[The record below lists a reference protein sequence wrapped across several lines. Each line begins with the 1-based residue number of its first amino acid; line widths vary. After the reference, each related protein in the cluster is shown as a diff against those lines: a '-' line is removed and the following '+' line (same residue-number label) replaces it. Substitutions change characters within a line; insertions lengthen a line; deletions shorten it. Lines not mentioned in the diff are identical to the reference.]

1 MQQPLIILCPA
12 RSFSSI
18 VCAMI
23 GQHPNCY
30 GLPEV
35 NLFLGD
41 TLEGVWN
48 SYPTVMMRIAGRD
61 GLLRA
66 LAQLHEGVQT
76 DDSIAHANE
85 WVARHSNWPVRKVFD
100 HIQELVGNKILVD
113 KSPAT
118 TFKREYIER
127 LLNVFPK
134 GNILHLIRHPRS
146 TGESLIGLRSGF
158 ELLNRVIANS
168 AARDPERIWRAAHML
183 IITMTADL
191 PLGQCMRIKGEA
203 LLSDLDTYLPQICE
217 WLEIRTDAEAIDA
230 MLHPEQSPYAT
241 EGPPSAPRGYDP
253 NFLSNP
259 AIDRARLA
267 KLKEPNLEGELNW
280 RPGETFAPETRRV
293 AKQLGYQ

>member
-12 RSFSSI
+12 RSFSSL

-23 GQHPNCY
+23 GEHPDCY

-41 TLEGVWN
+41 TLGGAWN
-48 SYPTVMMRIAGRD
+48 SFPKPAMRVAGKD

-66 LAQLHEGVQT
+66 LAQLHEGAQT
-76 DDSIAHANE
+76 NDSIARANE
-85 WVARHSNWPVRKVFD
+85 WVARHSDWPVRKVFE
-100 HIQELVGNKILVD
+100 HFQELVGNKILVD

-118 TFKREYIER
+118 IFKREYVER
-127 LLNVFPK
+127 LLTVFPNV
-134 GNILHLIRHPRS
+134 NILHLTRHPRS
-146 TGESLIGLRSGF
+146 TGESLIKLRSGF
-158 ELLNRVIANS
+158 ELLNRAIGNS
-168 AARDPERIWRAAHML
+168 AARDPERVWRAAHML
-183 IITMTADL
+183 IMTMTADL

-217 WLEIRTDAEAIDA
+217 WLEIRTDADAVDA
-230 MLHPEQSPYAT
+230 MMHPERSPYAT
-241 EGPPSAPRGYDP
+241 EGPPSAPRGNDP

-259 AIDRARLA
+259 TIDRTRLA
-267 KLKEPNLEGELNW
+267 NLKEPTLEGALDW
-280 RPGETFAPETRRV
+280 RQGESFAPETRRV